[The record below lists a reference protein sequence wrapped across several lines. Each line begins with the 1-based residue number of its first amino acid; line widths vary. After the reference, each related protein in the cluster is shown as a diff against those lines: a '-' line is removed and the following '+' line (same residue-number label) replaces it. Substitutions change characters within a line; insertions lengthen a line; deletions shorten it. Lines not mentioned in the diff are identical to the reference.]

1 MRTAHDNAGCGPHLI
16 MQNLELPGPAFRF
29 CASGGDPPGCFG
41 GLDDTARVLGAGFL
55 LLALIDFSAVT
66 SSSTE
71 VCLRCWTAAADAVH
85 QHARARMRSETG
97 DATTTLVAKVSVDDY
112 FRFTIWSRALSC
124 YTTSVSRR

>member
-1 MRTAHDNAGCGPHLI
+1 

-41 GLDDTARVLGAGFL
+41 GLDDTLHNMARVLGAGFL

-71 VCLRCWTAAADAVH
+71 V
-85 QHARARMRSETG
+85 
-97 DATTTLVAKVSVDDY
+97 
-112 FRFTIWSRALSC
+112 
-124 YTTSVSRR
+124 